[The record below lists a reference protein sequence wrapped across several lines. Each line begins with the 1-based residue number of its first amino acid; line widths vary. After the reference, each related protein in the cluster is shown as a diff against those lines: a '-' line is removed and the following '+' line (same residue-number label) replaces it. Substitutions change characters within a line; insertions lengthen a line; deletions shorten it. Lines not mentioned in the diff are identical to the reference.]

1 MVLELVH
8 APSDEHAALAAQ
20 LRAKVEA
27 YWPLLT
33 VRTRAASAAKEATR
47 CGTAHA
53 FDLLWVER
61 WGITRHSE
69 LLHAQQSEAALP
81 TVRNLLTLIRKKI
94 EGDGILDNLAP

>member
-8 APSDEHAALAAQ
+8 APEHAELAAQ

-33 VRTRAASAAKEATR
+33 ARTRAASAAKEGTR
-47 CGTAHA
+47 CGTPHA

-61 WGITRHSE
+61 WGVTRHSE
-69 LLHAQQSEAALP
+69 VLHAQQPGRAPP
-81 TVRNLLTLIRKKI
+81 TVRGLLTLIRKKI
-94 EGDGILDNLAP
+94 EGDGILDNFAP

>member
-1 MVLELVH
+1 MH
-8 APSDEHAALAAQ
+8 APSDEHAALAEH

-33 VRTRAASAAKEATR
+33 VRTRATSAAKEATR

-53 FDLLWVER
+53 CDLLWVER
-61 WGITRHSE
+61 WGPTRHSAV
-69 LLHAQQSEAALP
+69 LHAQQAGAALP
-81 TVRNLLTLIRKKI
+81 TVRNLLTAIRKKI